1 MLNTT
6 PTKRAPYVL
15 AVIAILFVALNLRP
29 AITSVGPLLMMIRD
43 DLHLSHVQISF
54 MTALP
59 LLSFSLLSL
68 FAPKLSRTFGLER
81 TIFVGLIL
89 LILGIIVRFMPVNV
103 LLFVGTA
110 LVGIGIALCNVLI
123 PGFVKKTF
131 PLRVGLFT
139 SLYMTSMAV
148 FATIAS
154 GVSVPLA
161 LNLGLGWNVSLFIW
175 IVPAFL
181 ALILWLPQ
189 LQYKTKNQIKTVPTA
204 TKLWH
209 SKLAWQVTAFMGLQS
224 ILFYSLITWLPELLM
239 LNGFNA
245 TEAGFFLAWMQ
256 IFGIPATFIVPIIGA
271 RLYDQRKIVLTLG
284 VLYATGFLGLIFFNS
299 SLFATGLFIAFV
311 GIAQG
316 GAVSLSFLLLSL
328 RTQTAQDAASL
339 SGMSQAAGYLFA
351 TIGPIGFGLLLQSIQ
366 LPELTYM
373 LFLILTIALLLV
385 GLFASRNKL
394 I

>member
-1 MLNTT
+1 
-6 PTKRAPYVL
+6 
-15 AVIAILFVALNLRP
+15 
-29 AITSVGPLLMMIRD
+29 MIRD

-68 FAPKLSRTFGLER
+68 FAPKLSRSFGLER
-81 TIFVGLIL
+81 MIFIGLIL
-89 LILGIIVRFMPVNV
+89 LILGMVVRFMPVNA
-103 LLFVGTA
+103 LLFIGTI

-131 PLRVGLFT
+131 PLRIGLFT

-161 LNLGLGWNVSLFIW
+161 LNIGLGWNLSLFIW
-175 IVPAFL
+175 IAPAFL

-189 LQYKTKNQIKTVPTA
+189 LKYKTKDHIKTVPTA

-239 LNGFNA
+239 LNGFDA

-256 IFGIPATFIVPIIGA
+256 IFGIPATFIVPLIGA

-284 VLYATGFLGLIFFNS
+284 VLYATGFLGLTFFNG

-311 GIAQG
+311 GVAQG

-328 RTQTAQDAASL
+328 RTKTAQDAASL
-339 SGMSQAAGYLFA
+339 SGMSQAVGYLFA

-373 LFLILTIALLLV
+373 LCLILTIVLLLV
-385 GLFASRNKL
+385 GLLASRNKT